1 MDYVKILKRAWETTW
16 RYRALWIFG
25 IILAITTASGSSG
38 AGGGNNGSGNGNNFS
53 PGAPPWQQQGPPWI
67 QEDFPWAPEDFDW
80 PSEGFHWEPDD
91 FSWENGTFVWPYIPP
106 EVVNT
111 VITVGI
117 TVLCLVVLAIVVTTT
132 ARFVSETA
140 LIRMVN
146 HHEETGEKRGIRQ
159 GFRMGWSP
167 AAFRLFLIR
176 LAIGIPLFVIVLLM
190 FGLVAAPMLAWLT
203 GSRIAGVIGTVTM
216 VGLFFSLLF
225 LLFVVGAALSLLFHF
240 FSRVCVLQG
249 LGVVDS
255 IREGYSIVRRHL
267 KDVGIM
273 WLIMVGVRIG
283 WAIVMVIATIV
294 MIPIVFLL
302 IAVGTV
308 LGGLPA
314 LLIGWLAS
322 LFFSGPAPWIIGAVI
337 GIPIFA
343 LVVGTPWIFLG
354 GLMETFKSSTW
365 TLVYREL
372 LALEELEPEAE
383 SDVES
388 DEEPETEEWPELDE
402 PSSDSVPDSL

>member
-1 MDYVKILKRAWETTW
+1 MDHIKVLKRAWETTW

-38 AGGGNNGSGNGNNFS
+38 AGGGNNGSSNGNSFGPPNQ
-53 PGAPPWQQQGPPWI
+53 PPWQQQ
-67 QEDFPWAPEDFDW
+67 DFPWAPEDFDW

-111 VITVGI
+111 LVTVGI
-117 TVLCLVVLAIVVTTT
+117 TVFCLIVLAIVVTTT

-159 GFRMGWSP
+159 GFRMGWSR
-167 AAFRLFLIR
+167 AALRLFLIR
-176 LAIGIPLFVIVLLM
+176 LAIGIPMLVISLLM
-190 FGLVAAPMLAWLT
+190 LGLVLAPLAAWTT
-203 GSRIAGVIGTVTM
+203 GSRIAGVIGTVTT
-216 VGLFFSLLF
+216 VGLFFSLFF

-249 LGVVDS
+249 LGVRDS
-255 IREGYSIVRRHL
+255 VREGYSIARRHL
-267 KDVGIM
+267 KDVVIM

-283 WAIVMVIATIV
+283 WAIVMIIATIV
-294 MIPIVFLL
+294 MIPLVFLL

-314 LLIGWLAS
+314 LLVGWFAS
-322 LFFSGPAPWIIGAVI
+322 LFFSGPAPWIIGAII

-343 LVVGTPWIFLG
+343 LVVGMPWIFLG

-383 SDVES
+383 SDVE
-388 DEEPETEEWPELDE
+388 PETDEWPELDE
-402 PSSDSVPDSL
+402 PGSDSVPDSL